1 MSDLSFECVGSRP
14 EKYAAAP
21 TMIFRLKISES
32 TGLDIRA
39 IALRCQI
46 RILPAQRRYSEAE
59 AARLGD
65 LFGEPPRW
73 GDTLKP
79 LQFATLS
86 ATVPPFTG
94 QTEID
99 LPVPFTYDMEVAF
112 AQYFHALDEGEIPLL
127 MLFSGTIFGASE
139 VSMVPWDRECG
150 YRLPV
155 SDWRALM
162 EHYFPGAGWL
172 RLTRETMDALQAYK
186 HQRALPTWDSVMASL
201 LKEADDGA
209 S

>member
-1 MSDLSFECVGSRP
+1 MSDLRFECVGSRP
-14 EKYAAAP
+14 ETYAAAP
-21 TMIFRLKISES
+21 TMVFRLKISEAG
-32 TGLDIRA
+32 GLDIRA

-46 RILPAQRRYSEAE
+46 RILPSRRRYSEAE

-73 GDTLKP
+73 SDTLKP

-86 ATVPPFTG
+86 ATVPGFTG

-99 LPVPFTYDMEVAF
+99 LPVQFTYDMEVAS

-127 MLFSGTIFGASE
+127 MLFSGTVFGASE
-139 VSMVPWDRECG
+139 VSMVPWDRECA

-186 HQRALPTWDSVMASL
+186 HRRALPTWDSAIASL
-201 LKEADDGA
+201 LKEADDGG

>member
-1 MSDLSFECVGSRP
+1 MSDLNFECIGSRP

-32 TGLDIRA
+32 SGLDIRA

-46 RILPAQRRYSEAE
+46 RILPAKRRYSEAE

-127 MLFSGTIFGASE
+127 MLFSGTVFGASE

-155 SDWRALM
+155 PDWRELM

-172 RLTRETMDALQAYK
+172 RLSRETMDALQAYK

-201 LKEADDGA
+201 LKGSGDGI